1 MSSTTPSTTQSSV
14 NIDLSSLSSPT
25 FSASSYLNDFLS
37 TIPSTS
43 LKPALQNLSLQTNLE
58 IQRTHTH
65 LQTLQ
70 RRVLSVLQGA
80 PQSLSRASSSLARVS
95 EAQTVLQGG
104 VDELPEAPEATSRLM
119 DLHSRLE
126 ELEVM
131 EKTMEGI
138 TRFEDTS
145 RMVAKNIAGRDIE
158 EGEFKEDV
166 KRRRTGR
173 AQTLRKPLSSN
184 HSSAQKNTKP
194 KPYTLSLRSRSLN
207 FQHSR
212 VFKPSKPLSLIFP
225 TSPPTQPYHPS

>member
-1 MSSTTPSTTQSSV
+1 MSSTTPSTTQSPS

-70 RRVLSVLQGA
+70 RRVISVLQGA

-158 EGEFKEDV
+158 EGEFK
-166 KRRRTGR
+166 RT
-173 AQTLRKPLSSN
+173 
-184 HSSAQKNTKP
+184 
-194 KPYTLSLRSRSLN
+194 
-207 FQHSR
+207 
-212 VFKPSKPLSLIFP
+212 
-225 TSPPTQPYHPS
+225 